1 VDGLLVVDTSILVA
15 TERGGLPLDT
25 LHQIRPGARPAVS
38 AITVSELLHGYHRAR
53 SEPRRLSREQFI
65 AALLSELEVLPFD
78 LAVAREHA
86 RIWASLAE
94 RGEIIGPYDLII
106 AATAVAYQSPLATLN
121 FREFQK
127 IEALEVLPLSP
138 SPAPRRRR
146 GRSRQAE

>member
-1 VDGLLVVDTSILVA
+1 VDGLLVVDTSVLVA

-25 LHQIRPGARPAVS
+25 LHRIQPGARPGVS

-53 SEPRRLSREQFI
+53 PESRRLSRERFI
-65 AALLSELEVLPFD
+65 VALLSELEVLPLD

-86 RIWASLAE
+86 RIWADLAE

-106 AATAVAYQSPLATLN
+106 AATAAAHKSPLATLN

-127 IEALEVLPLSP
+127 VEGLEVLALS
-138 SPAPRRRR
+138 AAATPRRRR
-146 GRSRQAE
+146 GRS